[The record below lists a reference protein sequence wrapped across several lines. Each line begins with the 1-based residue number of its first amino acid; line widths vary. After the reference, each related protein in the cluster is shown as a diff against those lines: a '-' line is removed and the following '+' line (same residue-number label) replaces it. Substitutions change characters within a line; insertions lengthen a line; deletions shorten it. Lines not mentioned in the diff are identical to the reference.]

1 MAGGASPPF
10 IPNNSRREGRRPV
23 IGSSSNRQAHDE
35 PRYVTV
41 STPVGWMLMTAT
53 SRGVCALAFGDDA
66 ESMEAEWQV
75 DFPGGK
81 RAQPDDAVQRWA
93 SVVVEYLNGGA
104 PLPNLPLDV
113 HASDFR
119 LRVWNALKAI
129 PAGERR
135 TYSEVAAAIG
145 APGSARAVAGA
156 CASNRIALLI
166 PCHRVVRSDGNLSGF
181 RWGAE
186 RKKWLLSFEAGVMS
200 SE

>member
-1 MAGGASPPF
+1 MAGGAPPPF
-10 IPNNSRREGRRPV
+10 IPNNSRQEGGRPV
-23 IGSSSNRQAHDE
+23 IGSGTNRKAHDE
-35 PRYVTV
+35 PRYVTA
-41 STPVGWMLMTAT
+41 STPLGWMLMAAT
-53 SRGVCALAFGDDA
+53 DRGVCALVLGDDV
-66 ESMEAEWQV
+66 ESIEAELRA
-75 DFPGGK
+75 DFPGAK
-81 RAQPDDAVQRWA
+81 LAQFDDTLQRWT

-104 PLPNLPLDV
+104 PLPDLPLDV

-166 PCHRVVRSDGNLSGF
+166 PCHRVVRSDGGLSGF
-181 RWGAE
+181 RWGIE
-186 RKKWLLSFEAGVMS
+186 RKARLLDMEL
-200 SE
+200 

>member
-1 MAGGASPPF
+1 M
-10 IPNNSRREGRRPV
+10 
-23 IGSSSNRQAHDE
+23 IGSGPNRKAHDE
-35 PRYVTV
+35 PRYVTA
-41 STPVGWMLMTAT
+41 STPLGWMLMAAT
-53 SRGVCALAFGDDA
+53 DRGVCALVLGDDV
-66 ESMEAEWQV
+66 ESIEAELRA
-75 DFPGGK
+75 DFPGAK
-81 RAQPDDAVQRWA
+81 LAQFDDTLQRWT

-104 PLPNLPLDV
+104 PLPDLPLDV

-166 PCHRVVRSDGNLSGF
+166 PCHRVVRSDGGLSGF
-181 RWGAE
+181 RWGIE
-186 RKKWLLSFEAGVMS
+186 RKARLLDMEL
-200 SE
+200 